1 MKILHIDTEKTW
13 RGGEQQ
19 VLYLAKGLKER
30 GHESTILCQPGSP
43 LSERAMAA
51 GIDVKE
57 LRMMGG
63 VDPFA
68 VLSIARLL
76 RNGYDILH
84 LHTSNAHSLG
94 FLASRMTGGVKVVV
108 SRRVSFPV
116 KGFFRKLKYKW
127 VDKVIAVSE
136 EVRNDLIQSGIS
148 SEAVVAVH
156 SAIDVSRYKAAGE
169 EPLQPVVGIV
179 AHLAEHK
186 GHIYFLEAAKKVSAV
201 IPDARFLIVGD
212 GEKREELEKY
222 ANDLDIAE
230 KIIFAGFQKD
240 IPKMISQ
247 CTITVLSSISG
258 EGSPGV
264 LKESMAAGVP
274 AVTTDVGGSR
284 EIVED
289 GISGFVVPPRDSE
302 ALAASIIKLL
312 SDKELRA
319 RMRRESLI
327 KVREF
332 NVDRMVEKTED
343 VYKELL
349 SRP

>member
-19 VLYLAKGLKER
+19 VLYLAKGLKEK
-30 GHESTILCQPGSP
+30 GYESTILCQPSSP
-43 LSERAMAA
+43 LSERARAA
-51 GIDVKE
+51 GIAVEE
-57 LRMMGG
+57 LSMRGG
-63 VDPFA
+63 VDPYA
-68 VLSIARLL
+68 VIQIARMLM
-76 RNGYDILH
+76 GEYDVLH
-84 LHTSNAHSLG
+84 LHTSNAHTLG
-94 FLASRMTGGVKVVV
+94 YLASFLTSGVKVVA

-116 KGFFRKLKYKW
+116 KGFFGKLKYKG

-136 EVRNDLIQSGIS
+136 EVRNDLIRSGIHP
-148 SEAVVAVH
+148 EAVVVIH
-156 SAIDVSRYKAAGE
+156 SSIDIGRYKAAGE
-169 EPLQPVVGIV
+169 EPSHPVVGIV

-186 GHIYFLEAAKKVSAV
+186 GHIYFLEAAKKVSTV

-222 ANDLDIAE
+222 ARNLDIAQ
-230 KIIFAGFQKD
+230 KVIFAGFQKD

-312 SDKELRA
+312 RDKELRA
-319 RMRRESLI
+319 RMRQESLR
-327 KVREF
+327 KVQEF
-332 NVDRMVEKTED
+332 TTDNMVEKTVA
-343 VYKELL
+343 VYRELL
-349 SRP
+349 TP